1 MTTGGDSQETAKQT
15 KGHMIINFD
24 PPGQPHWLSK
34 PRRILLRVIRSKA
47 SRQLR
52 LVLRDRPR
60 DLRLVKLVPAEAGP
74 ERAWLSEAY
83 YLSFA
88 NKRKIPKPS
97 MSRPELY
104 HAKRS
109 RSGKK
114 G

>member
-1 MTTGGDSQETAKQT
+1 MTADGDSQETAKQT

-60 DLRLVKLVPAEAGP
+60 DLRLVKLVQPRLVQREPGSA
-74 ERAWLSEAY
+74 
-83 YLSFA
+83 
-88 NKRKIPKPS
+88 KPTT
-97 MSRPELY
+97 
-104 HAKRS
+104 
-109 RSGKK
+109 
-114 G
+114 